1 MTDLAAEASMR
12 RPHRLRS
19 VPSLLLWGVAAAL
32 VLCQGIIWYRPA
44 NPILAVPEQFAIQ
57 LTILAGLAALCA
69 LLLRRWLHLVLL
81 AALGLTLC
89 WPIYAY
95 RATAAAVT
103 DPARL
108 TVLSAN
114 LWHSASGHERTIEAL
129 LASDADVIG
138 LIEVTPRWRA
148 ALGPV
153 LAKYPYQVECF
164 DRDPQCVTMLLS
176 KLPIAKPFAGRI
188 WKATPIVAGGEVQ
201 WNGRTVTIFASHWFR
216 PVKRSGSS
224 RWGEHDAERAA
235 YLAAGLPLS
244 RQAGQAGLLAK
255 YLDRQPRDL
264 ILIGDFNSVP
274 WSRVQRAFRDKT
286 GLENQA
292 GWSSSWPAFMPWPL
306 RLPIDH
312 ILARGHLAVTKYA
325 IGPKTDSDHFPVIAE
340 IGWRD

>member
-1 MTDLAAEASMR
+1 MTDLAAEASMQRPR
-12 RPHRLRS
+12 RMRS
-19 VPSLLLWGVAAAL
+19 AASLLLWGAAAAL
-32 VLCQGIIWYRPA
+32 VLCQGVIWYQPA
-44 NPILAVPEQFAIQ
+44 NPVLAVLDQFAIQ
-57 LTILAGLAALCA
+57 LTLLAGIAALCA
-69 LLLRRWLHLVLL
+69 LALRRWMHVMLLVAL
-81 AALGLTLC
+81 AVTFC
-89 WPIYAY
+89 WPIFAQ
-95 RATAAAVT
+95 RAAAAAIT

-108 TVLSAN
+108 TVLSVN

-138 LIEVTPRWRA
+138 LLEVTPAWRKS
-148 ALGPV
+148 LGPL
-153 LAKYPYQVECF
+153 LAKYPHRVDCLDTEGDCKS
-164 DRDPQCVTMLLS
+164 MLLS
-176 KLPIAKPFAGRI
+176 RLPIANPVSGRL
-188 WKATPIVAGGEVQ
+188 WRMTPIVVGGDLQ

-216 PVKRSGSS
+216 PLRRSAAS

-264 ILIGDFNSVP
+264 ILMGDFNSVP

-286 GLENQA
+286 GLDNQA
-292 GWSSSWPAFMPWPL
+292 GWSSSWPSFLPGPL

-312 ILARGHLAVTKYA
+312 ILARGHLAVTKFST
-325 IGPKTDSDHFPVIAE
+325 GPETDSDHFPVVAE